1 MRFYNV
7 MGRRIAFL
15 LLLFCAF
22 ISTAQQYNEAEQIEY
37 SQYMYNS
44 FTVNPAMTGIEG
56 TPNLTINYRTELLQ
70 DFNHYKRE
78 SALVSFPARKS
89 NMGFGF
95 SIINDEFDNIQ
106 YTYFDLAGA
115 YTLKLGDKADF
126 SFGLKVRG
134 NLLDHRFPETTFQ
147 PLQNFYDGL
156 VNRFVFNIGA
166 GAIYSTDWFFAG
178 VSIPSFLSTLHYDI
192 AELEVDTRNLPI
204 VLHSGYV
211 FLVNDDFS
219 FMPML
224 YTRFQNQE
232 NADIDVAANFLFRD
246 KFGINMV
253 YRFDDHYGVFA
264 NFQAFNALLI
274 SFGYGNQTSIRTEGT
289 ATNDGIFQ
297 ITLRYENVLKRGS
310 KLFTRF

>member
-1 MRFYNV
+1 MVKYKGLIVLF
-7 MGRRIAFL
+7 FL
-15 LLLFCAF
+15 CA
-22 ISTAQQYNEAEQIEY
+22 IQLMAQQYNEAERIEY

-56 TPNLTINYRTELLQ
+56 TPNFTINYRTELLR

-78 SALVSFPARKS
+78 SALFSFPPGK
-89 NMGFGF
+89 NNIGFGF

-106 YTYFDLAGA
+106 YTYFDLAAA
-115 YTLKLGDKADF
+115 YVLKLGDAADF

-166 GAIYSTDWFFAG
+166 GALYSNDWFFAG
-178 VSIPSFLSTLHYDI
+178 ISVPSFLSTTHYDI
-192 AELEVDTRNLPI
+192 AELQVDTRNLPI
-204 VLHSGYV
+204 VFHTGYV
-211 FLVNDDFS
+211 ILLNKDFS
-219 FMPML
+219 FMPMF
-224 YTRFQNQE
+224 YTRIQNKE
-232 NADIDVAANFLFRD
+232 NTDIDISANFLFKD
-246 KFGINMV
+246 KFGINAV
-253 YRFDDHYGVFA
+253 YRFEDHYAVFA
-264 NFQAFNALLI
+264 NFQVLNSLLI
-274 SFGYGNQTSIRTEGT
+274 SLGYGNQSSLRTEGT

-310 KLFTRF
+310 KLFTSF